1 LQEIGRL
8 LHLKMSTLAEWNT
21 RFDERMRP
29 LVKPDRRGRSAKV
42 TAALV
47 RAVVQ
52 LAEEYKANGGRLR
65 IKAFTRHLG
74 AHDILLSSKTVSEIL
89 IANDLH
95 GARVR
100 KRRPRFYQQLRQKH
114 ANGLVSVDGKEFK
127 VMLGTDIYRLNLEL
141 CVDVN
146 SFTHSGYSIAASETA
161 EEAIKVLEMHRRAW
175 GSPLAMVT
183 DHGSANLAGNTLDY
197 LKRHDIEIL
206 PAGPANPKGNGTVEG
221 AFSEMAEVIGAIH
234 LDTTSSQTLV
244 TSILTKIVS
253 VYVTMRNRLPRRGDK
268 MSPLSAMARPVAEKL
283 RKAEKDRYRRRGQPP
298 VTGTEQ
304 SDKLTRLHWL
314 LDHHQLDVAGPV
326 LKRAEKCIV
335 WYDFAVI
342 ASAEAAFLKGVS
354 RDDNRKTLPYFFGI
368 LKNMQEETD
377 IIKQKEYCRQR
388 YHYQQM
394 VERERQQAKES
405 EQISLQ
411 PLVDMLRSAIALP
424 IASVKEIAMRQVE
437 RMVVQL
443 KEQYRYLGVL
453 KKRVFE
459 ALAGIN
465 DVSMVQRQEMIDWV
479 EQLSN

>member
-1 LQEIGRL
+1 MQEIGRL

-411 PLVDMLRSAIALP
+411 TLVDMLRSAIALP